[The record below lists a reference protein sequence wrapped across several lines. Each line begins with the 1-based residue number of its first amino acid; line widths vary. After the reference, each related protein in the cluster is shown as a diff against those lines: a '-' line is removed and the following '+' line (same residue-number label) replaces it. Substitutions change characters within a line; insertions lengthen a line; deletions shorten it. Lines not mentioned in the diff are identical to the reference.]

1 MDMNNNYYENFK
13 KVGLN
18 ISYYR
23 KEQNITQEALAEII
37 GISRLHLSRI
47 ENASVS
53 ASLSIIF
60 AIADALNI
68 PVKNLFDFRA

>member
-1 MDMNNNYYENFK
+1 MNNNYYDTFK
-13 KVGLN
+13 KLGLN

-23 KEQNITQEALAEII
+23 REQNITQEALAEIV

-60 AIADALNI
+60 AIADALQI
-68 PVKNLFDFRA
+68 PVKSLFEFRN

>member
-1 MDMNNNYYENFK
+1 MDTKYYNTFK

-18 ISYYR
+18 IAYYR
-23 KEQNITQEALAEII
+23 REQNITQEALAEMV

-60 AIADALNI
+60 AIADALSI
-68 PVKNLFDFRA
+68 PVKSLFEFRD